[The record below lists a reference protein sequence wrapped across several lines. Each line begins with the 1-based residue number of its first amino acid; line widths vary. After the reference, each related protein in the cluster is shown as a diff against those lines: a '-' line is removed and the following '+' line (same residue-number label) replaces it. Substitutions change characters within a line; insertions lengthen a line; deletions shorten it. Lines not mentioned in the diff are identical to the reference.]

1 MNASRFSVTAVISIN
16 SVERGVLSLTPH
28 HDVFSQHRSQ
38 PPVLFESHPES
49 PVWRTQK
56 CAEDCCFLLVFP
68 WQTCCG
74 KQNGL
79 GVPGNWLPWLIP
91 QFQAQ
96 CLPSVAVLLEAVFSA
111 PLHGS
116 SSWGQRCRWA
126 ETLGYVVEATT
137 EVIVSVGPMS
147 WVRASSPV
155 LRCGLGP
162 EAKN

>member
-1 MNASRFSVTAVISIN
+1 M
-16 SVERGVLSLTPH
+16 G
-28 HDVFSQHRSQ
+28 
-38 PPVLFESHPES
+38 
-49 PVWRTQK
+49 W
-56 CAEDCCFLLVFP
+56 
-68 WQTCCG
+68 
-74 KQNGL
+74 
-79 GVPGNWLPWLIP
+79 GVPGDWLPWLIP

-147 WVRASSPV
+147 
-155 LRCGLGP
+155 
-162 EAKN
+162 

>member
-1 MNASRFSVTAVISIN
+1 MWGPFPHPTSWRIFPAPLPASSFVWVPPRVSCVKNTEVCW
-16 SVERGVLSLTPH
+16 GLQLSPRLPMA
-28 HDVFSQHRSQ
+28 DM
-38 PPVLFESHPES
+38 LWE
-49 PVWRTQK
+49 
-56 CAEDCCFLLVFP
+56 AEWV
-68 WQTCCG
+68 
-74 KQNGL
+74 

-96 CLPSVAVLLEAVFSA
+96 WLPSVAVLPEAVFSA

-147 WVRASSPV
+147 WVRASSSV

-162 EAKN
+162 EAKD